1 MQLGPQILNV
11 GENHWV
17 VVRGMVGLAFVEV
30 FDSLNNHRIHRDLST
45 LCNRM
50 YAADGVMAD
59 PPVRL
64 QLRPV
69 LQQVGGNDCG
79 LFALALQDAL
89 MRGLDATQLQF
100 DQTVMRKHLADCFRA
115 GGMRVFPTL

>member
-1 MQLGPQILNV
+1 
-11 GENHWV
+11 
-17 VVRGMVGLAFVEV
+17 MVGLAFVEV
-30 FDSLNNHRIHRDLST
+30 FDSLNNQRIHPDLST

-64 QLRPV
+64 QLQPV

-79 LFALALQDAL
+79 LFALAVQDAL
-89 MRGLDATQLQF
+89 LRGLDATQIQF
-100 DQTVMRKHLADCFRA
+100 NQNALRKHLADCFRM
-115 GGMRVFPTL
+115 GHMRAFPTL